1 MPMTKLRRWFGTAHW
16 RLLVVCTLVLALGA
30 CGGDNDD
37 DGNPAGPSGSGSS
50 GSGSS
55 GGGSGGGSSTS
66 SGLSV
71 TIDGVAY
78 SPLTVTAVRANPGVP
93 VIIVAAGSVSGT
105 SFAFTAPERVAVHRI
120 APTELTNANMTV
132 LSGATATGYLA
143 SQTAGS
149 GSVTFT
155 SITAT
160 AVAGR
165 VDLTLVPTT
174 SAGPNKRLAG
184 TFTLPLAN

>member
-1 MPMTKLRRWFGTAHW
+1 MTTLRRWFGNADW
-16 RLLVVCTLVLALGA
+16 RLLAVCTLVLALSA

-50 GSGSS
+50 SSGSS
-55 GGGSGGGSSTS
+55 GGGSGGGSSTN

-71 TIDGVAY
+71 TIDGTAY
-78 SPLTVTAVRANPGVP
+78 NALTATAVRSNPGVP
-93 VIIVAAGSVSGT
+93 FIIIAAGSAAGT
-105 SFAFTAPERVAVHRI
+105 AFAFGAPERVAVHRI

-132 LSGATATGYLA
+132 VSGATATGYLA

-174 SAGPNKRLAG
+174 STGPNKRLVG

>member
-1 MPMTKLRRWFGTAHW
+1 MERLRRHIGTGYW
-16 RLLVVCTLVLALGA
+16 RLLVVCMLVLNLSA
-30 CGGDNDD
+30 CGGDSDD
-37 DGNPAGPSGSGSS
+37 DNPAGPSGSGGSG

-55 GGGSGGGSSTS
+55 GGSGGGSSTNTT
-66 SGLSV
+66 GLNV
-71 TIDGVAY
+71 TIDGAAY
-78 SPLTVTAVRANPGVP
+78 TPLTVTAVRSNPGVP
-93 VIIVAAGSVSGT
+93 VIQIAAGSAAGV
-105 SFAFTAPERVAVHRI
+105 SFAFLAPERIAVHRI
-120 APTELTNANMTV
+120 SPTELTNANMTI

-160 AVAGR
+160 SVVGR
-165 VDLTLVPTT
+165 VDLTLVATT
-174 SAGPNKRLAG
+174 SNVPNKRLVG